1 MLPCLSV
8 HCAFFNHK
16 IIRFN
21 SLNLF
26 DIKRRHQFLALLWR
40 ENLFMCLS
48 SSDAEDT
55 GERFCYENN
64 CNFRIIIAQRFF
76 CCHLKHIKTRRKRRQ
91 QGQRIASFKIESIF
105 LLSVYIWMES
115 FFWNFQSHRLRS
127 KVFPLNSDKETTQ
140 ITIYCLQMGMY
151 HTISRC
157 ALRLTLSWRQA
168 AIKACKDAH
177 RSYI

>member
-1 MLPCLSV
+1 MLPCSSV
-8 HCAFFNHK
+8 HCVFFNHK

-105 LLSVYIWMES
+105 LLSVYLNGIVLLKFSITSSTIQS
-115 FFWNFQSHRLRS
+115 FSAQQR
-127 KVFPLNSDKETTQ
+127 
-140 ITIYCLQMGMY
+140 
-151 HTISRC
+151 
-157 ALRLTLSWRQA
+157 
-168 AIKACKDAH
+168 
-177 RSYI
+177 